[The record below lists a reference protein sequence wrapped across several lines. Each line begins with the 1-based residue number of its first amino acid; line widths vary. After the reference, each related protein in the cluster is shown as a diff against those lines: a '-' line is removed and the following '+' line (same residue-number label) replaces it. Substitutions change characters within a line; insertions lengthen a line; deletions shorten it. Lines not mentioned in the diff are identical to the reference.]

1 MDDEED
7 AVVPNNCVGQILD
20 LVRSEKEKDTLTLRV
35 VGKHSLFVRNRHGLW
50 VFPSNRVEKILVHM
64 SASVSQV
71 SNYHGRESIYTN
83 VSRQDVSIGFVV
95 QDWVEILK
103 VKKQF
108 TMCQ

>member
-1 MDDEED
+1 MVDNEEN

-35 VGKHSLFVRNRHGLW
+35 VGKHSLFVRSRHGLW

-71 SNYHGRESIYTN
+71 RNYHGRESIYTN
-83 VSRQDVSIGFVV
+83 VSRQDVSTGFVV

-103 VKKQF
+103 VKKNV
-108 TMCQ
+108 CQ